1 MGTPGLNMERSVGGN
16 MLHMA
21 GNVIPKWIRVPKVS
35 IIDTKEALMSTTADL
50 VLVLKKELKSA
61 QMTYA
66 ALARK
71 LGLAESS
78 VKRMLAKGDMPLS
91 RVDAICRAL
100 KLDFAELARRVADAQ
115 PLLAELTQA
124 QEKAVV
130 ADKKL
135 LLVAIC
141 VLSQWTLEQI
151 VASYRFTPAE
161 GIKYLAQ
168 LDRIGIIELKPLNRY
183 RLKLAKTFR
192 WRPHGAV
199 MSYFRE
205 HAVLDYFSG
214 GFDGHGE
221 GLLLVH
227 GSISRGLAPSF
238 MERMQRVAQDF
249 AQQHQ
254 ADQNLNEK
262 DREGYTLLLGMRSWE
277 FAAFTALRR

>member
-1 MGTPGLNMERSVGGN
+1 
-16 MLHMA
+16 
-21 GNVIPKWIRVPKVS
+21 
-35 IIDTKEALMSTTADL
+35 MSTSADL
-50 VLVLKKELKSA
+50 VTTLKRELKAA

-66 ALARK
+66 DLARA
-71 LGLAESS
+71 LGMAESS

-91 RVDAICRAL
+91 RIDAICRAL
-100 KLDFAELARRVADAQ
+100 KLDFSELARSVADMQ

-135 LLVAIC
+135 LLCAIC

-151 VASYRFTPAE
+151 SGSYRLSEAE
-161 GIKYLAQ
+161 CIKYFAQ

-192 WRPHGAV
+192 WRPHGPV
-199 MSYFRE
+199 MDYFRDN
-205 HAVLDYFSG
+205 ALLDYFSG
-214 GFDGHGE
+214 GFEGDGE

-227 GSISRGLAPSF
+227 GSISRSLAPSF
-238 MERMQRVAQDF
+238 LERMQRVAQDF

-254 ADQNLNEK
+254 ADQKLAAK
-262 DREGYTLLLGMRSWE
+262 DREGYTLLLAMRSWE
-277 FAAFTALRR
+277 FEAFTALRR

>member
-1 MGTPGLNMERSVGGN
+1 
-16 MLHMA
+16 
-21 GNVIPKWIRVPKVS
+21 
-35 IIDTKEALMSTTADL
+35 MSTTADL
-50 VLVLKKELKSA
+50 VLALKKELKSA

-66 ALARK
+66 ELARA

-91 RVDAICRAL
+91 RIDAICRAL

-151 VASYRFTPAE
+151 VASYRLTEAE

-168 LDRIGIIELKPLNRY
+168 LDRIGIIELKALNRY
-183 RLKLAKTFR
+183 RLKLAKAFR
-192 WRPHGAV
+192 WRPHGPV
-199 MSYFRE
+199 MNYFRE
-205 HAVLDYFSG
+205 NAVLDYFSG

-227 GSISRGLAPSF
+227 GSISRSLAPSF

-254 ADQNLNEK
+254 TDQKLNEK